1 MITANQKATQVD
13 RLPNAN
19 ESAGSDQDDA
29 LPVAKAWRIGGDR
42 IAWRCPNCKGLH
54 LSGEPEPD
62 DDRPTRYS
70 FCMEAFAASDTSP
83 EYALDIRPGRPPQN
97 VRIAIER
104 AYPLGNLAC
113 AYREISNGRAISW
126 TKLAQHDPADEV
138 ERFWRPSKDQVFFA
152 LKALADCGAMDEAL
166 ALRAELGQLT
176 GRKLWRAAASDFW
189 RRRPG
194 RSWKNRLLSALRQTW
209 LQHGGP
215 L

>member
-1 MITANQKATQVD
+1 MITGNQTATQVD

-19 ESAGSDQDDA
+19 QPVGINQDVA

-62 DDRPTRYS
+62 DARPTRYGL
-70 FCMEAFAASDTSP
+70 CMAAFAAEDVSP
-83 EYALDIRPGRPPQN
+83 EFVLDIRPGRAPQN
-97 VRIAIER
+97 VQLAIAKG
-104 AYPLGNLAC
+104 YPLGDLAV
-113 AYREISNGRAISW
+113 AYHEISHGRAISRA
-126 TKLAQHDPADEV
+126 KLAKHDPADEV
-138 ERFWRPSKDQVFFA
+138 ERFWVPSKQQILFA
-152 LKALADCGAMDEAL
+152 FGALARCGAMDEAL
-166 ALRAELGQLT
+166 ALRAELGELT

-194 RSWKNRLLSALRQTW
+194 RSWKNRLLNALRQAW
-209 LQHGGP
+209 LQHGGA